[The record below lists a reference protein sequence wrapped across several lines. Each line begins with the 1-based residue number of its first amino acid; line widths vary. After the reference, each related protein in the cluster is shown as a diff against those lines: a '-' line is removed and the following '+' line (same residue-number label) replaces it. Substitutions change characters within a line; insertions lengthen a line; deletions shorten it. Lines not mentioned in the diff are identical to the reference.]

1 MRLAIRKIVLQ
12 ELCHVRRAGVRTLAE
27 AEVHHEGERRRLG
40 APLETGLSLGSGAF
54 AQVSGAIMLVPSS
67 WCF

>member
-1 MRLAIRKIVLQ
+1 MSQ

-40 APLETGLSLGSGAF
+40 APTETGVSVGLGAF
-54 AQVSGAIMLVPSS
+54 AQVSGTAWHICSATNLIPSD
-67 WCF
+67 

>member
-1 MRLAIRKIVLQ
+1 M
-12 ELCHVRRAGVRTLAE
+12 RRAGVRTLAE

-40 APLETGLSLGSGAF
+40 APLETG
-54 AQVSGAIMLVPSS
+54 QVSGAIMLVPSS